1 MKIKVKL
8 ILMETMSLMVLAV
21 ILLVTSVVIASD
33 EIDIRIEE
41 TLKAAVTGYSSNV
54 NYLRDRGMDIDITV
68 FTGDTRT
75 VSSIEGTAG
84 TKASDEVI
92 EKVLNNGETLYET
105 NTSVNGEAYYGYYIP
120 TNNGMLFAGK
130 PRADVQEF
138 MRSIILVLCGIA
150 VAAYVIC
157 LVTSIGISRS
167 IAKRIE
173 KASVRV
179 RVLADGD
186 LSGEIEVGNTKSK
199 DEIDVMNHAVSQLHK
214 ELKDIVAAIAR
225 QADQLNSSNT
235 EFNTKFTTIADN
247 VGNVNVAVEEIAM
260 GSSSQAQET
269 TSASQQVADMAEVI
283 DQNVKSVSDL
293 ELSVKKMDE
302 IAAQAEE
309 NLGELENINNKTL
322 DTIETV
328 TEQTNATNQSAGK
341 IGEAVQMIQSI
352 AEQTTL
358 LSLNASIEAAR
369 AGEAGKGFAV
379 VAEEIRSLSEESAS
393 SASQIEAI
401 VKELVANS
409 DESVKKMNQVN
420 EDAQIQKEK
429 LGDTKHA
436 FEGLKGEMDTVS
448 AATQDIYAQSE
459 KLEQQKNAI
468 NGVVEQLA
476 AISEENAASTEETS
490 ASMQTLSGTID
501 DCRQETAALSD
512 LSVNLKQQTNR
523 FKL

>member
-1 MKIKVKL
+1 MKIKAKL
-8 ILMETMSLMVLAV
+8 ILMQTVSLLVLAIV
-21 ILLVTSVVIASD
+21 LLVTSVAIAS
-33 EIDIRIEE
+33 EEVDIRIKE
-41 TLKAAVTGYSSNV
+41 TLKAAVAGYSSNV
-54 NYLRDRGMDIDITV
+54 NYLRDSGTDIDITV
-68 FTGDTRT
+68 FIGDTRA
-75 VSSIEGTAG
+75 VSSIEGAVG

-92 EKVLNNGETLYET
+92 EKVLNNGETIYET
-105 NTSVNGEAYYGYYIP
+105 NISVNGEAYYGYYIP

-130 PRADVQEF
+130 PRADVQNF
-138 MRSIILVLCGIA
+138 MRTIILILCGIA
-150 VAAYVIC
+150 AAAYVIC
-157 LVTSIGISRS
+157 LVVATIVSSS
-167 IAKRIE
+167 IAKKIE
-173 KASVRV
+173 KASARIK
-179 RVLADGD
+179 VLADGD
-186 LSGEIEVGNTKSK
+186 LSGEIETGNATSK

-214 ELKDIVAAIAR
+214 ELKDIVAAIAS
-225 QADQLNSSNT
+225 QAEQLNSSNA

-302 IAAQAEE
+302 LAAQAES
-309 NLGELENINNKTL
+309 NLGELENINTKTL

-352 AEQTTL
+352 AEQTNL

-379 VAEEIRSLSEESAS
+379 VAEEIRSLSEESAG

-429 LGDTKHA
+429 LGDTKRA

-448 AATQDIYAQSE
+448 AATQDIYAQSG

-490 ASMQTLSGTID
+490 ASMQALSGTID

-512 LSVNLKQQTNR
+512 LSVNLKQQTSR
-523 FKL
+523 FRL

>member
-199 DEIDVMNHAVSQLHK
+199 DEIDVMNHAVSHLHK

-352 AEQTTL
+352 AEQTNL

-409 DESVKKMNQVN
+409 DESVKKMNRVN

-429 LGDTKHA
+429 LGDTKRA

-512 LSVNLKQQTNR
+512 LSVNLKQQTSR